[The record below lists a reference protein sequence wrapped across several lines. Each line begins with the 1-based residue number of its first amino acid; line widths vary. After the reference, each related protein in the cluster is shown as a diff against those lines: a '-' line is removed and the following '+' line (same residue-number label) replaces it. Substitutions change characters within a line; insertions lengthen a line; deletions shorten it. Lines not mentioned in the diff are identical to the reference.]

1 MLPWRLPWCCLGLVR
16 LGVAGGPLALLG
28 CLVVLLG
35 GGAWC
40 YLGATWVLGG
50 WLGLRLRQGVDDDEQ
65 INRGEIDGADL
76 SMSRSVEEWRRGDDE
91 AEGERGM
98 VWTRGAGRRN

>member
-1 MLPWRLPWCCLGLVR
+1 MSRSTG
-16 LGVAGGPLALLG
+16 
-28 CLVVLLG
+28 
-35 GGAWC
+35 
-40 YLGATWVLGG
+40 
-50 WLGLRLRQGVDDDEQ
+50 
-65 INRGEIDGADL
+65 GEIDGADL

>member
-1 MLPWRLPWCCLGLVR
+1 MVM
-16 LGVAGGPLALLG
+16 LGVALGRLALLG

-40 YLGATWVLGG
+40 YLVLLGCLGVGWGFDCDRGG
-50 WLGLRLRQGVDDDEQ
+50 WMMRRST
-65 INRGEIDGADL
+65 REIDGADL

-91 AEGERGM
+91 AEGERWM
-98 VWTRGAGRRN
+98 VWTRGAGETIMRGVSECAGAL

>member
-1 MLPWRLPWCCLGLVR
+1 
-16 LGVAGGPLALLG
+16 
-28 CLVVLLG
+28 
-35 GGAWC
+35 
-40 YLGATWVLGG
+40 
-50 WLGLRLRQGVDDDEQ
+50 VDDDEQ

>member
-1 MLPWRLPWCCLGLVR
+1 M
-16 LGVAGGPLALLG
+16 
-28 CLVVLLG
+28 VLLG
-35 GGAWC
+35 C
-40 YLGATWVLGG
+40 YLGAW
-50 WLGLRLRQGVDDDEQ
+50 GLVGASTATGVDDDEQ